1 MKNADSSSTT
11 ITQLERKLAAADA
24 ENARLLALMEKKEA
38 QWEATKQSLF
48 EQFRLAL
55 ERQFGPS
62 TEKYQVD
69 QKDLLINEAEVAVD
83 EEDGATEATDN
94 DVVDDTAAEP
104 ATPTTRRT
112 RGGRVA
118 LPPELPRVEVVHEL
132 SEEARHCQDDG
143 TALTVIGEAV
153 SEELHVV
160 PARVEVIRHVRR
172 KYACR
177 TCEEGVKIAA
187 APAKLLPKSNASA
200 TLLAYVATAKYQ
212 DALPLY
218 RQSQLFA
225 RHGAEIPRNTL
236 ARWMVQAGER
246 ITPLIET
253 LRHHLLSA
261 PLIHMD
267 ETTLQ
272 VNQEADRKASA
283 TSYMWVQRGGP
294 PGQQVV
300 LFDYAA
306 SRAGRVPVDLL
317 GGYAGR
323 LITDGYEGYAEVVR
337 RNGITHAGC
346 WAHAR
351 RKFVEAQKVQPKGK
365 TGKADWA
372 LNQIRKLYGVEKQAK
387 ALEPDARHA
396 LRDQKS
402 RPLIDQLRT
411 WLDKSLAQVLPK
423 SALGKALHYLD
434 HQWFRLTRFLDDG
447 LIPLDN
453 NPAENAIRPFVV
465 GRKNWL
471 FSHTPSGA
479 QASAAIYSLIETA
492 LCRTRHKAV
501 YAVRR
506 TMPNGPGDI
515 RPLHFC
521 GELCGLSLG
530 ILFGIV
536 FVSYNDSRKASNRSS
551 GLKRISLSGS

>member
-1 MKNADSSSTT
+1 MTSTVSHTADTVN
-11 ITQLERKLAAADA
+11 QLQRKLVAAEA
-24 ENARLLALMEKKEA
+24 ENDRLLALMAKKEA
-38 QWEATKQSLF
+38 QWEAAKAALF
-48 EQFRLAL
+48 EQFRLAI

-62 TEKYQVD
+62 TEKYRIEQG
-69 QKDLLINEAEVAVD
+69 DLLINEAEVAVD
-83 EEDGATEATDN
+83 EKD
-94 DVVDDTAAEP
+94 AAAPDEP
-104 ATPTTRRT
+104 ATEESSAEARQPAKRRS

-132 SEEARHCQDDG
+132 PEDARRCAEDG
-143 TALTVIGEAV
+143 TELKVIGEAI

-172 KYACR
+172 KYACPA
-177 TCEEGVKIAA
+177 CEEGVQIAP

-218 RQSQLFA
+218 RQSQIFA

-236 ARWMVQAGER
+236 ARWMVQVGER
-246 ITPLIET
+246 LMPLVEA
-253 LRHHLLSA
+253 LRQHLLQA

-272 VNQEADRKASA
+272 VNAEAGRAASA
-283 TSYMWVQRGGP
+283 TSYMWLQRGGP

-300 LFDYAA
+300 LFDYDA
-306 SRAGRVPVDLL
+306 SRAGRVPVRLL
-317 GGYAGR
+317 GDYAGR
-323 LITDGYEGYAEVVR
+323 LVTDGYEGYAEVVR
-337 RNGITHAGC
+337 KNGITHAGC

-372 LNQIRKLYGVEKQAK
+372 LNQIRKLYAVEKQAK
-387 ALEPDARHA
+387 GLEPEAHQA

-402 RPLIDQLRT
+402 RPLITQLRT
-411 WLDKSLAQVLPK
+411 WLDKSLTQVLPK

-434 HQWFRLTRFLDDG
+434 GQWTRLTRFLDDG

-492 LCRTRHKAV
+492 KV
-501 YAVRR
+501 
-506 TMPNGPGDI
+506 N
-515 RPLHFC
+515 
-521 GELCGLSLG
+521 GLSPYEYLQFVFEILPTVGEEDDLG
-530 ILFGIV
+530 TLLPWRWKETLPV
-536 FVSYNDSRKASNRSS
+536 
-551 GLKRISLSGS
+551 

>member
-1 MKNADSSSTT
+1 M
-11 ITQLERKLAAADA
+11 
-24 ENARLLALMEKKEA
+24 ARKEA
-38 QWEATKQSLF
+38 QWEAAKQSLF
-48 EQFRLAL
+48 EQFRLAI

-62 TEKYQVD
+62 TEKYRVEQG
-69 QKDLLINEAEVAVD
+69 DLLINEAEVAVD
-83 EEDGATEATDN
+83 AE
-94 DVVDDTAAEP
+94 DTAADEESTTQDAAAEP
-104 ATPTTRRT
+104 RQPAKRRT

-118 LPPELPRVEVVHEL
+118 LPPDLPRIEVVHEL
-132 SEEARHCQDDG
+132 PEEGRRCAEDG
-143 TALTVIGEAV
+143 TALKVIGEEV

-172 KYACR
+172 KYACPI
-177 TCEEGVKIAA
+177 CEEGVRVASP
-187 APAKLLPKSNASA
+187 PAKLLPKSNASA

-218 RQSQLFA
+218 RQSQIFA
-225 RHGAEIPRNTL
+225 RHGVEIPRNTL

-246 ITPLIET
+246 LQPLVAA
-253 LRHHLLSA
+253 LRRHLLQA

-272 VNQEADRKASA
+272 VNTEVNRLASS
-283 TSYMWVQRGGP
+283 TSYMWLQRGGP

-300 LFDYAA
+300 LFDYDA
-306 SRAGRVPVDLL
+306 SRAGRVPVRLL
-317 GGYAGR
+317 GDYTGR
-323 LITDGYEGYAEVVR
+323 LVTDGYEGYAEVVR
-337 RNGITHAGC
+337 KNGILHAGC

-372 LNQIRKLYGVEKQAK
+372 LNQIRKLYAVEKQAK
-387 ALEPDARHA
+387 ALDADARRE

-402 RPLIDQLRT
+402 RPLITQLRT
-411 WLDKSLAQVLPK
+411 WLDKSQQQVLPK

-434 HQWFRLTRFLDDG
+434 GQWGRLTRFLDDG

-453 NPAENAIRPFVV
+453 NLAENAIRPFVV

-479 QASAAIYSLIETA
+479 HASAAIYSLIETA
-492 LCRTRHKAV
+492 KA
-501 YAVRR
+501 
-506 TMPNGPGDI
+506 NGHSPYDYLQFVFETLPTLSEADDLS
-515 RPLHFC
+515 PLLPWRWK
-521 GELCGLSLG
+521 ETLPL
-530 ILFGIV
+530 
-536 FVSYNDSRKASNRSS
+536 
-551 GLKRISLSGS
+551 

>member
-1 MKNADSSSTT
+1 MKNATSP
-11 ITQLERKLAAADA
+11 TQNVSQLQRQIKAQQEEIAQLH
-24 ENARLLALMEKKEA
+24 LLMEKKEA
-38 QWEATKQSLF
+38 QWEAAKQSLF

-62 TEKYQVD
+62 TEKYRVD
-69 QKDLLINEAEVAVD
+69 QRDLLINEAEVAVD
-83 EEDGATEATDN
+83 EEDSDASACDA
-94 DVVDDTAAEP
+94 VADDAMSETASP
-104 ATPTTRRT
+104 PKRRT

-132 SEEARHCQDDG
+132 PDNTCHCHDDG
-143 TALTVIGEAV
+143 TTLKVIGEEV

-160 PARVEVIRHVRR
+160 PARIEVIRHVRR
-172 KYACR
+172 KYACP
-177 TCEEGVKIAA
+177 TCEEGISTAPV
-187 APAKLLPKSNASA
+187 PAKLLPKSNASA
-200 TLLAYVATAKYQ
+200 TLLAYIATAKYQ

-218 RQSQLFA
+218 RQSQIFA

-236 ARWMVQAGER
+236 ARWMVQVGER
-246 ITPLIET
+246 IIPLIDT
-253 LRHHLLSA
+253 LRQHLLNA

-272 VNQEADRKASA
+272 VNQEADRAASA

-317 GGYAGR
+317 GDYAGR

-387 ALEPDARHA
+387 ALEPEARHA
-396 LRDQKS
+396 LREQKS

-434 HQWFRLTRFLDDG
+434 NQWPRLTRFLHDG

-453 NPAENAIRPFVV
+453 NPAENAIRPFVI
-465 GRKNWL
+465 GRNYPRL
-471 FSHTPSGA
+471 SVMEG
-479 QASAAIYSLIETA
+479 
-492 LCRTRHKAV
+492 
-501 YAVRR
+501 
-506 TMPNGPGDI
+506 
-515 RPLHFC
+515 
-521 GELCGLSLG
+521 CGL
-530 ILFGIV
+530 
-536 FVSYNDSRKASNRSS
+536 
-551 GLKRISLSGS
+551 

>member
-1 MKNADSSSTT
+1 MKLPASSSPDT
-11 ITQLERKLAAADA
+11 IS
-24 ENARLLALMEKKEA
+24 RLQRQVQSQQEEIAHLHRLMAKKEA
-38 QWEATKQSLF
+38 EWEATKAALF
-48 EQFRLAL
+48 EQFRLAI

-62 TEKYQVD
+62 TEKYRVEQG
-69 QKDLLINEAEVAVD
+69 DLLINEAEVAVD
-83 EEDGATEATDN
+83 EEEAAVADES
-94 DVVDDTAAEP
+94 TAEAS
-104 ATPTTRRT
+104 ADASHQPTKRRS

-132 SEEARHCQDDG
+132 PEEVRHCADDG
-143 TALTVIGEAV
+143 SELKVIGEDV

-172 KYACR
+172 KYACPA
-177 TCEEGVKIAA
+177 CEEGVQIAPL
-187 APAKLLPKSNASA
+187 PAKLLPKSNASA

-218 RQSQLFA
+218 RQSQIFA

-246 ITPLIET
+246 VAPLVDT
-253 LRHHLLSA
+253 LRQHLLQA

-272 VNQEADRKASA
+272 VNVEADRAASA
-283 TSYMWVQRGGP
+283 TSYMWLQRGGP

-300 LFDYAA
+300 LFDYDA
-306 SRAGRVPVDLL
+306 SRAGRVPVRLL
-317 GGYAGR
+317 GDYAGR
-323 LITDGYEGYAEVVR
+323 LVSDGYEGYAEVVR
-337 RNGITHAGC
+337 QNGITHAGC

-351 RKFVEAQKVQPKGK
+351 RKFIEAQKVQPKGK

-372 LNQIRKLYGVEKQAK
+372 LNQIGKLYAVEKQAK
-387 ALEPDARHA
+387 ALEPEARQA
-396 LRDQKS
+396 LREQKS
-402 RPLIDQLRT
+402 RPLITQLRT
-411 WLDKSLAQVLPK
+411 WLDTSQTQVLPK
-423 SALGKALHYLD
+423 SALGKALCYLD
-434 HQWFRLTRFLDDG
+434 GQWKRLTRFLDDG

-479 QASAAIYSLIETA
+479 EASAAIYSLVETA
-492 LCRTRHKAV
+492 KA
-501 YAVRR
+501 
-506 TMPNGPGDI
+506 N
-515 RPLHFC
+515 
-521 GELCGLSLG
+521 GLSPYEYLQFVFETLPTLG
-530 ILFGIV
+530 EDDDLDALLPWRWKDTLPI
-536 FVSYNDSRKASNRSS
+536 
-551 GLKRISLSGS
+551 

>member
-1 MKNADSSSTT
+1 MKSTT
-11 ITQLERKLAAADA
+11 PPAQDISQLQRQVKAQQQEIAQLHR
-24 ENARLLALMEKKEA
+24 LMEKKEA
-38 QWEATKQSLF
+38 QWEATKQSLY

-62 TEKYQVD
+62 TEKYGIKQG
-69 QKDLLINEAEVAVD
+69 DLLINEAELI
-83 EEDGATEATDN
+83 
-94 DVVDDTAAEP
+94 VDDDEGGADEAP
-104 ATPTTRRT
+104 ADVADGDASATPPDNVAPSANKRT

-118 LPPELPRVEVVHEL
+118 LPPELPRVEVVHTLDATERCCA
-132 SEEARHCQDDG
+132 EDG
-143 TALTVIGEAV
+143 TELKVIGEEV

-172 KYACR
+172 KYACPI
-177 TCEEGVKIAA
+177 CEGNVKIVP

-218 RQSQLFA
+218 RQSQIFT
-225 RHGAEIPRNTL
+225 RHGAHLPRNTL
-236 ARWMVQAGER
+236 ARWMVQTGER
-246 ITPLIET
+246 LLPLIET
-253 LRHHLLSA
+253 LRKQLLNA

-272 VNQEADRKASA
+272 VNQEEGRKASA

-300 LFDYAA
+300 LFDYDP
-306 SRAGRVPVDLL
+306 SRAGRVPLRLL
-317 GGYAGR
+317 GDYSGC
-323 LITDGYEGYAEVVR
+323 LLTDGYEGYAEVVR
-337 RNGITHAGC
+337 RNDITHAGC

-351 RKFVEAQKVQPKGK
+351 RKFIEAQKAQPKNK
-365 TGKADWA
+365 TGKAGWA
-372 LNQIRKLYGVEKQAK
+372 LNQISKLYGVEKQAR
-387 ALEPDARHA
+387 ALAPAARQA

-402 RPLIDQLRT
+402 RPLITQLRT
-411 WLDKSLAQVLPK
+411 WLDKSQAQVLPK
-423 SALGKALHYLD
+423 STLGKALHYLD
-434 HQWFRLTRFLDDG
+434 GQWPRLTRFLDDG
-447 LIPLDN
+447 CIPLDN

-492 LCRTRHKAV
+492 KA
-501 YAVRR
+501 
-506 TMPNGPGDI
+506 N
-515 RPLHFC
+515 
-521 GELCGLSLG
+521 GLSPYGYLQH
-530 ILFGIV
+530 V
-536 FVSYNDSRKASNRSS
+536 FETLPTLNEDDLNALLPWHWKET
-551 GLKRISLSGS
+551 LPT

>member
-1 MKNADSSSTT
+1 MTSPPSHTADTVD
-11 ITQLERKLAAADA
+11 QLQRKLAAAEAKND
-24 ENARLLALMEKKEA
+24 RLLALMAKKEA
-38 QWEATKQSLF
+38 QWEAAKQSLF
-48 EQFRLAL
+48 EQFKLAI

-62 TEKYQVD
+62 TEKYRVEQG
-69 QKDLLINEAEVAVD
+69 DLLINEAEVAVD
-83 EEDGATEATDN
+83 EEDAAA
-94 DVVDDTAAEP
+94 VDEPTAADSRQ
-104 ATPTTRRT
+104 PTQRRT

-118 LPPELPRVEVVHEL
+118 LPPDLPRVEVVHEL
-132 SEEARHCQDDG
+132 PEDTRHCAEDG
-143 TALTVIGEAV
+143 TELKVIGEEV

-172 KYACR
+172 KYACP
-177 TCEEGVKIAA
+177 TCEEGVQIAP

-218 RQSQLFA
+218 RQSQIFA
-225 RHGAEIPRNTL
+225 RHGIEIPRNTL
-236 ARWMVQAGER
+236 ARWMVQTGKRMA
-246 ITPLIET
+246 PLIEA
-253 LRHHLLSA
+253 LRRHMLKA

-272 VNQEADRKASA
+272 VNTEPGRS
-283 TSYMWVQRGGP
+283 TSSPSYMWLQRGGP

-300 LFDYAA
+300 LFDYDA
-306 SRAGRVPVDLL
+306 SRAGRVPMRLL
-317 GGYAGR
+317 GDYAGR
-323 LITDGYEGYAEVVR
+323 LVTDGYEGYAEVVR
-337 RNGITHAGC
+337 QNGITHAGC

-372 LNQIRKLYGVEKQAK
+372 LNQIRKLYAVEKQAK
-387 ALEPDARHA
+387 ALDAEARQA
-396 LRDQKS
+396 LREQKS
-402 RPLIDQLRT
+402 RPLITQLRT
-411 WLDKSLAQVLPK
+411 WLDKSLTQVLPK

-434 HQWFRLTRFLDDG
+434 GQWKRLTRFLDDG

-492 LCRTRHKAV
+492 KA
-501 YAVRR
+501 
-506 TMPNGPGDI
+506 N
-515 RPLHFC
+515 
-521 GELCGLSLG
+521 GLSPYEYLQFVFEILPTLG
-530 ILFGIV
+530 EEDDL
-536 FVSYNDSRKASNRSS
+536 DMLLPWRWKDT
-551 GLKRISLSGS
+551 LPL

>member
-1 MKNADSSSTT
+1 
-11 ITQLERKLAAADA
+11 I
-24 ENARLLALMEKKEA
+24 
-38 QWEATKQSLF
+38 
-48 EQFRLAL
+48 
-55 ERQFGPS
+55 
-62 TEKYQVD
+62 
-69 QKDLLINEAEVAVD
+69 
-83 EEDGATEATDN
+83 
-94 DVVDDTAAEP
+94 
-104 ATPTTRRT
+104 
-112 RGGRVA
+112 
-118 LPPELPRVEVVHEL
+118 
-132 SEEARHCQDDG
+132 
-143 TALTVIGEAV
+143 
-153 SEELHVV
+153 
-160 PARVEVIRHVRR
+160 
-172 KYACR
+172 
-177 TCEEGVKIAA
+177 
-187 APAKLLPKSNASA
+187 
-200 TLLAYVATAKYQ
+200 ATAKYQ

-218 RQSQLFA
+218 RQSQIFA

-236 ARWMVQAGER
+236 ARWMVQVGER
-246 ITPLIET
+246 ITPLIDT
-253 LRHHLLSA
+253 LRQHLLNA

-272 VNQEADRKASA
+272 VNQEADRAASA

-306 SRAGRVPVDLL
+306 SRAGQVPVDLL
-317 GGYAGR
+317 GAYAGR
-323 LITDGYEGYAEVVR
+323 LLTDGYEGYAEIVR

-387 ALEPDARHA
+387 GLEPDARHT
-396 LRDQKS
+396 LREQKS

-423 SALGKALHYLD
+423 STLGKALHYLD
-434 HQWFRLTRFLDDG
+434 NQWPRLTRFLDDG

-479 QASAAIYSLIETA
+479 HASAAIYSLIETA
-492 LCRTRHKAV
+492 KA
-501 YAVRR
+501 
-506 TMPNGPGDI
+506 N
-515 RPLHFC
+515 
-521 GELCGLSLG
+521 GLSPYDYLQY
-530 ILFGIV
+530 V
-536 FVSYNDSRKASNRSS
+536 FATLPTLDDDELNTLLPWQWKETLPV
-551 GLKRISLSGS
+551 

>member
-1 MKNADSSSTT
+1 MKNASSSATT
-11 ITQLERKLAAADA
+11 INQLERKLAAADA
-24 ENARLLALMEKKEA
+24 ENARLLALMEKKEV

-83 EEDGATEATDN
+83 EENGDTEATDN
-94 DVVDDTAAEP
+94 DAVDDTAAEP
-104 ATPTTRRT
+104 ATPTKRRT

-132 SEEARHCQDDG
+132 PEEARHCQDDG

-200 TLLAYVATAKYQ
+200 TLLAYIATAKYQ

-218 RQSQLFA
+218 RQSQIFA

-253 LRHHLLSA
+253 LRQHLLTA

-300 LFDYAA
+300 LFDYDA
-306 SRAGRVPVDLL
+306 SRAGRVPVRLL
-317 GGYAGR
+317 SDYAGR

-387 ALEPDARHA
+387 ALKPDARHA

-434 HQWFRLTRFLDDG
+434 HQWPRLTRFLDDG

-492 LCRTRHKAV
+492 KA
-501 YAVRR
+501 
-506 TMPNGPGDI
+506 N
-515 RPLHFC
+515 
-521 GELCGLSLG
+521 GLSPYEYLQH
-530 ILFGIV
+530 V
-536 FVSYNDSRKASNRSS
+536 FETLPTLNDDE
-551 GLKRISLSGS
+551 LSTLLPWQWKETLPV

>member
-1 MKNADSSSTT
+1 MKNAAASSNAVS
-11 ITQLERKLAAADA
+11 QLQRQVQAQQEEIAQLHR
-24 ENARLLALMEKKEA
+24 LMEKKEA
-38 QWEATKQSLF
+38 QWAATKQSLY

-55 ERQFGPS
+55 ERTFGPS
-62 TEKYQVD
+62 TEMYRVD
-69 QKDLLINEAEVAVD
+69 QCDLLINEAEVAVD
-83 EEDGATEATDN
+83 EEDGDTGTAGNDEAES
-94 DVVDDTAAEP
+94 AA
-104 ATPTTRRT
+104 PTKRCK

-132 SEEARHCQDDG
+132 PEEIRHCQDDG
-143 TALTVIGEAV
+143 AALTVIGEEV

-160 PARVEVIRHVRR
+160 PARLEVIRHVRR

-177 TCEEGVKIAA
+177 TCEDGVEIAP

-218 RQSQLFA
+218 RQSQIFA

-236 ARWMVQAGER
+236 ARWMVRAGER
-246 ITPLIET
+246 VAPLIDT
-253 LRHHLLSA
+253 LRRHLLSA
-261 PLIHMD
+261 PLVHMD

-283 TSYMWVQRGGP
+283 PSYMWVQRGGP

-300 LFDYAA
+300 LFDYDA
-306 SRAGRVPVDLL
+306 SLAGRVPVRLL
-317 GGYAGR
+317 GDYAGC
-323 LITDGYEGYAEVVR
+323 LVTDGYEGYAEVVR
-337 RNGITHAGC
+337 RNAITHVGC

-387 ALEPDARHA
+387 GLEPEARHA
-396 LRDQKS
+396 LREQKS
-402 RPLIDQLRT
+402 RLLIDQLRT

-423 SALGKALHYLD
+423 SALGKALHYLNN
-434 HQWFRLTRFLDDG
+434 QWPRLTRFLDDG
-447 LIPLDN
+447 VIPLDN
-453 NPAENAIRPFVV
+453 NLAENAIRPFVV

-492 LCRTRHKAV
+492 KA
-501 YAVRR
+501 
-506 TMPNGPGDI
+506 N
-515 RPLHFC
+515 
-521 GELCGLSLG
+521 GLSPYDYLQH
-530 ILFGIV
+530 V
-536 FVSYNDSRKASNRSS
+536 FETLPSLNDDDLNTLLPWQWKET
-551 GLKRISLSGS
+551 LPV

>member
-1 MKNADSSSTT
+1 MTSSASHTADT
-11 ITQLERKLAAADA
+11 IHRLQRQLAAAEADKAHADA
-24 ENARLLALMEKKEA
+24 ENARLLALMAKKEA
-38 QWEATKQSLF
+38 QWEATKASLF
-48 EQFRLAL
+48 EQFRLAI

-62 TEKYQVD
+62 TEKYRVEQA
-69 QKDLLINEAEVAVD
+69 DLLINEAEAAVD
-83 EEDGATEATDN
+83 EEETSAQ
-94 DVVDDTAAEP
+94 DDTADDAFDVPAEP
-104 ATPTTRRT
+104 HQPAKRRT

-132 SEEARHCQDDG
+132 PEESRHCAEDG
-143 TALTVIGEAV
+143 TELKVIGEAV

-160 PARVEVIRHVRR
+160 PARIEVIRHVRV
-172 KYACR
+172 KYACPA
-177 TCEEGVKIAA
+177 CEEGVQISP

-218 RQSQLFA
+218 RQSQIFA
-225 RHGAEIPRNTL
+225 RHGAEIPRQTL
-236 ARWMVQAGER
+236 ARWMVQVGER
-246 ITPLIET
+246 VAPLIES
-253 LRHHLLSA
+253 LRRHLLQA

-272 VNQEADRKASA
+272 VNAEADRPASA
-283 TSYMWVQRGGP
+283 TSYMWLQRGGP

-300 LFDYAA
+300 LFDYDA
-306 SRAGRVPVDLL
+306 SRAGRVPVRLL
-317 GGYAGR
+317 GDYAGC
-323 LITDGYEGYAEVVR
+323 LVTDGYEGYAQVVR
-337 RNGITHAGC
+337 DNGITHAGC

-372 LNQIRKLYGVEKQAK
+372 LNQIRKLYAVEQQAK
-387 ALEPDARHA
+387 TLGPEARQA
-396 LRDQKS
+396 LREQQS
-402 RPLIDQLRT
+402 RPVITQLRT
-411 WLDKSLAQVLPK
+411 WLDKSLTQVLPR

-434 HQWFRLTRFLDDG
+434 DQWARLTRFLDDG
-447 LIPLDN
+447 VIPLDN

-492 LCRTRHKAV
+492 KV
-501 YAVRR
+501 
-506 TMPNGPGDI
+506 N
-515 RPLHFC
+515 
-521 GELCGLSLG
+521 GLSPYEYLQFVFETLPTLG
-530 ILFGIV
+530 DEDDPDVLLPWQWK
-536 FVSYNDSRKASNRSS
+536 DTLPA
-551 GLKRISLSGS
+551 

>member
-1 MKNADSSSTT
+1 M
-11 ITQLERKLAAADA
+11 
-24 ENARLLALMEKKEA
+24 
-38 QWEATKQSLF
+38 
-48 EQFRLAL
+48 
-55 ERQFGPS
+55 
-62 TEKYQVD
+62 
-69 QKDLLINEAEVAVD
+69 AVD
-83 EEDGATEATDN
+83 EEDSDASACDA
-94 DVVDDTAAEP
+94 VADDAMSETASP
-104 ATPTTRRT
+104 PKRRT

-132 SEEARHCQDDG
+132 PDNTCHCHDDG
-143 TALTVIGEAV
+143 TTLKVIGEEV

-160 PARVEVIRHVRR
+160 PARIEVIRHVRR
-172 KYACR
+172 KYACP
-177 TCEEGVKIAA
+177 TCEEGISTAPV
-187 APAKLLPKSNASA
+187 PAKLLPKSNASA
-200 TLLAYVATAKYQ
+200 TLLAYIATAKYQ

-218 RQSQLFA
+218 RQSQIFA

-236 ARWMVQAGER
+236 ARWMVQVGER
-246 ITPLIET
+246 IIPLIDT
-253 LRHHLLSA
+253 LRQHLLNA

-272 VNQEADRKASA
+272 VNQEADRAASA

-317 GGYAGR
+317 GDYAGR

-387 ALEPDARHA
+387 ALEPEARHA
-396 LRDQKS
+396 LREQKS

-434 HQWFRLTRFLDDG
+434 NQWPRLTRFLHDG

-453 NPAENAIRPFVV
+453 NPAENAIRPFVI

-492 LCRTRHKAV
+492 KA
-501 YAVRR
+501 
-506 TMPNGPGDI
+506 N
-515 RPLHFC
+515 
-521 GELCGLSLG
+521 GLSPYDYLQY
-530 ILFGIV
+530 V
-536 FVSYNDSRKASNRSS
+536 FATLPTLDDDDFSTLLPWQWKET
-551 GLKRISLSGS
+551 

>member
-1 MKNADSSSTT
+1 MTSTASHTADTVD
-11 ITQLERKLAAADA
+11 QLQRKLAAAEA
-24 ENARLLALMEKKEA
+24 ENDRLQALMAKKEA
-38 QWEATKQSLF
+38 EWEAAKAALF
-48 EQFRLAL
+48 EQFRLAI

-62 TEKYQVD
+62 TEKYRIEQG
-69 QKDLLINEAEVAVD
+69 DLLINEAEVAVD
-83 EEDGATEATDN
+83 EEDAAAADEPATEASA
-94 DVVDDTAAEP
+94 VEARQP
-104 ATPTTRRT
+104 AKRRT

-118 LPPELPRVEVVHEL
+118 LPSELPRVDVVHEL
-132 SEEARHCQDDG
+132 PEDSRHCAEDG
-143 TALTVIGEAV
+143 TALKVIGEEI

-160 PARVEVIRHVRR
+160 PARVEVIRHVRY
-172 KYACR
+172 KYACPA
-177 TCEEGVKIAA
+177 CEEGVQVAP

-218 RQSQLFA
+218 RQSQIFA
-225 RHGAEIPRNTL
+225 RHGAEIPRQTL
-236 ARWMVQAGER
+236 ARWMVQVGDR
-246 ITPLIET
+246 LMPLVEA
-253 LRHHLLSA
+253 LRQHLLQA

-272 VNQEADRKASA
+272 VNAEEDRSASA
-283 TSYMWVQRGGP
+283 TSYMWLQRGGP

-300 LFDYAA
+300 LFDYDA
-306 SRAGRVPVDLL
+306 SRAGRVPVRLL
-317 GGYAGR
+317 GDYAGR

-337 RNGITHAGC
+337 RNGINHAGC

-351 RKFVEAQKVQPKGK
+351 RKFVEARKVQPKGK

-372 LNQIRKLYGVEKQAK
+372 LNQIRKLYAVEKQAK
-387 ALEPDARHA
+387 ALEPEARQA
-396 LRDQKS
+396 LREQKS
-402 RPLIDQLRT
+402 RPLITQLRT

-434 HQWFRLTRFLDDG
+434 SQWGRLTRCLDDG
-447 LIPLDN
+447 WIPLDN

-492 LCRTRHKAV
+492 KA
-501 YAVRR
+501 
-506 TMPNGPGDI
+506 N
-515 RPLHFC
+515 
-521 GELCGLSLG
+521 GLSPYEYLQFVFETLPTLG
-530 ILFGIV
+530 EEDDL
-536 FVSYNDSRKASNRSS
+536 N
-551 GLKRISLSGS
+551 SLLPWQWKDTLPA

>member
-1 MKNADSSSTT
+1 MKNATSP
-11 ITQLERKLAAADA
+11 TQNVSQLQRQIKAQQEEIAQLH
-24 ENARLLALMEKKEA
+24 LLMEKKEA
-38 QWEATKQSLF
+38 QWEAAKQSLF

-62 TEKYQVD
+62 TEKYRVD
-69 QKDLLINEAEVAVD
+69 QRDLLINEAEVAVD
-83 EEDGATEATDN
+83 EEDSDASACDA
-94 DVVDDTAAEP
+94 VADDAMSETASP
-104 ATPTTRRT
+104 PKRRT

-132 SEEARHCQDDG
+132 PDNTCHCHDDG
-143 TALTVIGEAV
+143 TTLKVIGEEV

-160 PARVEVIRHVRR
+160 PARIEVIRHVRR
-172 KYACR
+172 KYACP
-177 TCEEGVKIAA
+177 TCEEGISTAPV
-187 APAKLLPKSNASA
+187 PAKLLPKSNASA
-200 TLLAYVATAKYQ
+200 TLLAYIATAKYQ

-218 RQSQLFA
+218 RQSQIFA

-236 ARWMVQAGER
+236 ARWMVQVGER
-246 ITPLIET
+246 ITPLIDT
-253 LRHHLLSA
+253 LRQHLLNA

-272 VNQEADRKASA
+272 VNQETDRSASA

-294 PGQQVV
+294 PGQHVV
-300 LFDYAA
+300 LFDYAS
-306 SRAGRVPVDLL
+306 SRAGRVPIELL
-317 GGYAGR
+317 DDYAGR
-323 LITDGYEGYAEVVR
+323 LLTDGYEGYAEVVR
-337 RNGITHAGC
+337 QNGITHAGC

-351 RKFVEAQKVQPKGK
+351 RKFVEAQKMQPKGK

-387 ALEPDARHA
+387 TFEPDARQA

-434 HQWFRLTRFLDDG
+434 NQWPRLTRFLDDG

-479 QASAAIYSLIETA
+479 HASAAIYSLIETA
-492 LCRTRHKAV
+492 KA
-501 YAVRR
+501 
-506 TMPNGPGDI
+506 N
-515 RPLHFC
+515 
-521 GELCGLSLG
+521 GLSPCDYLQYVFATLPTLG
-530 ILFGIV
+530 ADELHTLLPWQWQETLPV
-536 FVSYNDSRKASNRSS
+536 
-551 GLKRISLSGS
+551 